1 MRDTLSTSIKV
12 TRSIL
17 AARLD
22 RAEASRPT
30 RDRPRDRFP
39 ATDTFLAGTS
49 RHVGA
54 VNAVLVP
61 AVRRRLPDG
70 HDAAAE
76 LVRLSR
82 RLEDAMFQA
91 KSKLYGSAYAVG
103 RPWAS
108 IWADVHERFDDL
120 LMLEEALV
128 ARIVDATDELHCGEL
143 TERLYRAELDAP
155 TRPHPHLP
163 HQGVRGR
170 VARRVAHGVD
180 RFWDAAEGRM
190 IPEPVRIHDH
200 PHASRLTQYLLAQTR
215 LPEEE

>member
-17 AARLD
+17 GARLD
-22 RAEASRPT
+22 RAEASMPT

-39 ATDTFLAGTS
+39 ATDTFLASTS
-49 RHVGA
+49 RHIGA
-54 VNAVLVP
+54 INAVLVP
-61 AVRRRLPDG
+61 EVRRRLPDG
-70 HDAAAE
+70 HDASAE
-76 LVRLSR
+76 LVRLSK

-91 KSKLYGSAYAVG
+91 KSKLYGSAYAIG
-103 RPWAS
+103 RSWAS

-120 LMLEEALV
+120 LRLEEELV
-128 ARIVDATDELHCGEL
+128 ARIVDSTDELHCGEL
-143 TERLYRAELDAP
+143 TEQIYHAELDAP

-163 HQGVRGR
+163 HQGLRGR

-180 RFWDAAEGRM
+180 RFWDTAEGRM

-200 PHASRLTQYLLAQTR
+200 HHDGRLTQYLLAQTR
-215 LPEEE
+215 LSEEE